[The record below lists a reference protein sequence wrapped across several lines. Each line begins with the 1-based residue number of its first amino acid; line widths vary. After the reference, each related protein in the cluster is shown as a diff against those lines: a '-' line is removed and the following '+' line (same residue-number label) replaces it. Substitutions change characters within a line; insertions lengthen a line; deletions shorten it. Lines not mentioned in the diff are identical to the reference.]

1 MYFGYLGPMLIEAD
15 QAGAAMPAPRQRT
28 VLAVL
33 LTRAGRPVP
42 VEELA
47 EFVWDGK
54 PPDRAPDTLRTY
66 VMRLR
71 CTLGKAAGAR
81 IVTRDR
87 GYLIEACDNEVDA
100 LRFAQAYRD
109 GAAAYRARK
118 WATARA
124 ALARG
129 LALWRGDPLSD
140 VPSQLLRDAEVP
152 ALERLRLQALQW
164 RIDADLRLGGGEDLV
179 AELQELTS
187 REPLR
192 EQLQALLMTALAR
205 CGRAGEALAVY
216 QQVRDLLVG
225 ELGIEPGP
233 ELRELQRL
241 ILAGNPALPRAGE
254 RMPELRAGL
263 EAGPTPRQLPAAP
276 RHFAGRAAE
285 LKELDALVDQVGV
298 RTGTVTISAIGG
310 MAGIGKTTLAL
321 HWAHQVA
328 DRFPDGQLYVN
339 LRGFGP
345 AAPMTPAD
353 ALRGFLDAL
362 RGHAKPLP
370 QDPDVQGA
378 LYRSLVADRRILV
391 VLDNA
396 RDEEQVRPLLP
407 GSAGCLTLVTSRSQ
421 LAGLVATNG
430 AVPLNLD
437 LLTETEARELLSR
450 RLGPERAAAE
460 PTAVDQLITACAGL
474 PLALCIA
481 AARAAMAPGFPL
493 AALAA
498 QIGRPGLDSLSSSD
512 PYTDL
517 RSVFSWSYRRLSR
530 GAAQLFRCLPYFPGP
545 DVSATAA
552 ASIVTAGPPGEL
564 LAELTG
570 AHLLEESVPG
580 RFRLHDLLA
589 RYAREC
595 SMQEDTENSR
605 CQVARQV
612 LTWYAAAATM
622 AEHIASP
629 NARSRWSGQPDPV
642 PAGLTTS
649 TQAREWL
656 EVERRNLVAA
666 VGLAAR
672 LGFDE
677 VAVTLP
683 LTLWGLF
690 EKRGHWHDWLDTNLI
705 GIEAARRT
713 GDLDA
718 EAHLCNSISRAYIAL
733 GRPREGIADLRRAIA
748 IRQAQGDLSGLA
760 ASRLELSIVYFEM
773 GRVTEAI
780 SECESAAAMAKQSGN
795 LRGEANALSDLG
807 EMYQRVAQPEKALSY
822 HLAAQAIAAQ
832 ISSPVLIGAVRS
844 NLAGVYLE
852 LGRNEEAIAAATA
865 AIELNE
871 HSHNRVEQGNS
882 HRVLGDALKYAGRPA
897 DACSH
902 WRAALAAYQELG
914 DPRAEEMANRLASFD
929 ASQLG
934 AERSRA
940 G

>member
-1 MYFGYLGPMLIEAD
+1 MYFGYLGPMLIEAGE
-15 QAGAAMPAPRQRT
+15 AGAAMPAPRQRT

-33 LTRAGRPVP
+33 LTRAGRPV
-42 VEELA
+42 VVDELA

-54 PPDRAPDTLRTY
+54 PPIRASDTLRTY

-71 CTLGKAAGAR
+71 CTLGKVAGAR
-81 IVTRDR
+81 IVTRDH
-87 GYLIEACDNEVDA
+87 GYLIEAAEEEVDA
-100 LRFAQAYRD
+100 LRFARAYRN
-109 GAAAYRARK
+109 GAAAYGARK

-124 ALARG
+124 ALADG
-129 LALWRGDPLSD
+129 LALWRGDPLRD

-164 RIDADLRLGGGEDLV
+164 RIDADLRLGGGEELV

-187 REPLR
+187 REPSR
-192 EQLQALLMTALAR
+192 EPLQALLMTALAR
-205 CGRAGEALAVY
+205 CGRVGEALAVY
-216 QQVRDLLVG
+216 QRARDLLVS

-241 ILAGNPALPRAGE
+241 ILTGNLALTRADE
-254 RMPELRAGL
+254 RVPWLRGCL
-263 EAGPTPRQLPAAP
+263 DAGPTPRQLAAAP

-285 LKELDALVDQVGV
+285 LKQLDTVLDEVGAG
-298 RTGTVTISAIGG
+298 TGMVIISAIGG

-353 ALRGFLDAL
+353 ALRGFLDGL
-362 RGHAKPLP
+362 CGQAKPLP
-370 QDPDVQGA
+370 QDPDAQGA
-378 LYRSLVADRRILV
+378 LYRSLIADRRILV

-407 GSAGCLTLVTSRSQ
+407 GSASCLTLITSRNQ

-430 AVPLNLD
+430 AIPLNLD
-437 LLTETEARELLSR
+437 LLTEAEARELLSR
-450 RLGPERAAAE
+450 RFGKERTAAE
-460 PTAVDQLITACAGL
+460 PTAVNQLITACAGL

-481 AARAAMAPGFPL
+481 AARAAMTPPSFPL
-493 AALAA
+493 AAVAA
-498 QIGRPGLDSLSSSD
+498 QIRRPGLDSLSSPD
-512 PYTDL
+512 PYADL
-517 RSVFSWSYRRLSR
+517 RSVFSWSYRRLSP
-530 GAAQLFRCLPYFPGP
+530 GAARLFRCLPYFPGP

-552 ASIVTAGPPGEL
+552 ASIAPAGRPDEL

-595 SMQEDTENSR
+595 SEQEDTAGSR
-605 CQVARQV
+605 RQVAQRV

-622 AEHIASP
+622 AERIADPDPKSK
-629 NARSRWSGQPDPV
+629 WTDQPDPL
-642 PAGLTTS
+642 PAGLATR

-672 LGFDE
+672 LGFDA
-677 VAVTLP
+677 VAITLP

-690 EKRGHWHDWLDTNLI
+690 ETQGHWHDWLDTNLI

-713 GDLDA
+713 GDLNA
-718 EAHLCNSISRAYIAL
+718 EAHLCNSISRAYVAL
-733 GRPREGIADLRRAIA
+733 GRAEKGISELHRAMA
-748 IRQAQGDLSGLA
+748 IREDQGDLSGLA

-780 SECESAAAMAKQSGN
+780 GECERAAAMARESGN

-807 EMYQRVAQPEKALSY
+807 EMYQRVAQPQKALSY

-832 ISSPVLIGAVRS
+832 ISSPVLTGAVQA

-852 LGRNEEAIAAATA
+852 LGRDEKAIAAATA

-871 HSHNRVEQGNS
+871 HSGNRVEQANS
-882 HRVLGDALKYAGRPA
+882 HRVLGDALKHAGRSA

-902 WRAALAAYQELG
+902 WRAALAAYRELG
-914 DPRAEEMANRLASFD
+914 DPRAEEMASRLASWHV
-929 ASQLG
+929 
-934 AERSRA
+934 
-940 G
+940 